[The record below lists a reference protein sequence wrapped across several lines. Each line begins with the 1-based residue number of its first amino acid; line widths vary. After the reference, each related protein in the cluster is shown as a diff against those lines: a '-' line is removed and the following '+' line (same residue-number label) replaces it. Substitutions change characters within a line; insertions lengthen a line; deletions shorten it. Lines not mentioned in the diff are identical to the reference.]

1 MYLHAKR
8 ELLKKIKKQFS
19 HLWKKTFPEAFHIRQ
34 NQWTLIGKS
43 FLTSLLANIYLD
55 RLCTPFQVVSFTF
68 FTCLQTQE
76 FPAFFRRLMVI
87 IWNYRLRHAKILTK
101 HLTYS
106 SLYDLTRTEIL
117 RAASDI
123 PKQFFLRIWNN
134 LNKKSSFV
142 AMRNIWYRF

>member
-19 HLWKKTFPEAFHIRQ
+19 HLQKKTFPEAFHIRQ
-34 NQWTLIGKS
+34 NQLTLIGKS

-76 FPAFFRRLMVI
+76 FPRFFQEINGYNLKLPATTRQ
-87 IWNYRLRHAKILTK
+87 NPHKTF
-101 HLTYS
+101 
-106 SLYDLTRTEIL
+106 DLLQLIR
-117 RAASDI
+117 S
-123 PKQFFLRIWNN
+123 
-134 LNKKSSFV
+134 NKDRDTQSSFGYSE
-142 AMRNIWYRF
+142 AIFFKNMK